1 MRLWIRW
8 LVNLVLALVI
18 LSLLVL
24 LVVPLY
30 FQERAAV
37 VLSSSMEP
45 ALPRGSLAFTMA
57 IEPKEVKIGDIIAF
71 SPEEGSEIT
80 TSHRVIEITTT
91 DGQLSFRTKGD
102 ANEDADLWPVSA
114 DYIRGKV
121 VFHIPYMGRITTY
134 ALLYVRTWPG
144 LVFLIALPSLV
155 LVGSAV
161 RGMRRP
167 PNRRQKRLNLL
178 RNRQRRWKR

>member
-1 MRLWIRW
+1 MRLWSRW

-24 LVVPLY
+24 LVVPLF
-30 FQERAAV
+30 FQQRAAV
-37 VLSSSMEP
+37 VLSGSMEP

-57 IEPKEVKIGDIIAF
+57 IEPREVKVGDIIAF

-80 TSHRVIEITTT
+80 TSHRVIEIMTT
-91 DGQLSFRTKGD
+91 DGELSFQTKGD

-121 VFHIPYMGRITTY
+121 IFHSPRLGRITNY

-144 LVFLIALPSLV
+144 LVFLIALPLLV

-161 RGMRRP
+161 RGMRP
-167 PNRRQKRLNLL
+167 PNRRRKWLDLL
-178 RNRQRRWKR
+178 HKRQRRWKR